1 MDGNLDNATY
11 GLTLAQN
18 ISASQNG
25 VRLVTSNCEAKNK
38 ALLLRG

>member
-25 VRLVTSNCEAKNK
+25 VPSNCDAKNK
-38 ALLLRG
+38 ALLLRD